1 MSRRHVVHLALI
13 LILAGLLTLVLQDYT
28 RQLIRPL
35 LLVAW
40 IGRLLFGAIPQAFIW
55 AIFIAI
61 VLVVAVQSLLP
72 RSVPS
77 PPAPRRQPSAQGRIE
92 RWAILIEQSR
102 QETYYRWQLAQP
114 LRALIID
121 VLAHRR
127 RMTPRQ
133 LKQQLAANSVELP
146 PEIQAYLQTSMTS
159 FSRLLTDRSRFRP
172 ERTPSPLDLSPE
184 KIAQFLEDQLDY
196 HPD

>member
-1 MSRRHVVHLALI
+1 MSRRHLVPLALI
-13 LILAGLLTLVLQDYT
+13 LIVAGLLTLVLQDYA

-35 LLVAW
+35 LFIAW
-40 IGRLLFGAIPQAFIW
+40 IGRLLFGAVPQAFIW

-61 VLVVAVQSLLP
+61 VLVVAIRSLLKRRP
-72 RSVPS
+72 PA
-77 PPAPRRQPSAQGRIE
+77 PPAPRRQPSAEGRIE
-92 RWAILIEQSR
+92 RWATLIEQSR

-114 LRALIID
+114 LRALVID

-127 RMTPRQ
+127 RLMPGQ
-133 LKQQLAANSVELP
+133 VKQQLAAGSVELP
-146 PEIQAYLQTSMTS
+146 PEIQAYLLASMTS